1 MPSQSRELFL
11 LSSTTPSASAF
22 YGQAAARGSAEV
34 DASFRRGIDL
44 SAEFDFRAHVQGSVG
59 EELAATFSGG
69 VGLRGGLAFEAAF
82 PIDLFTEAGIVTR
95 FQAQLAAVAYVSA
108 ALELELDEFYRRVH
122 GRVPAGPMD
131 RLLEIFFDEV
141 AVEAGLWARATFAAE
156 VLGEATLTGSLLPN
170 ASGGPGFTYSLQYGA
185 GFGYGTG
192 FEFRTNFGIEEP
204 RRLLDRMSATTTE
217 LILAEVNRYVGQL
230 SPDQARAARKAVGV
244 LRTLLPLAMR
254 STFQL
259 GIDLAG
265 TDSAGQRSVAAA
277 SMVKSVVREAQ
288 EQLLRAAVDIAV
300 GQLGRLLGTPTTTQ
314 AFLKLAPAKLYR
326 AMADFDTLRKQFEQL
341 TSVQVT
347 EVDRWLAA
355 LVACLPPLEDLL
367 AIGALPPAV
376 TDECRK
382 ALALFWSAATLVNR
396 VVSWVDDPARGAGEL
411 FGATPVAVP
420 ANSTIAAY
428 VASRIGKP
436 AGSALTFADL
446 VRFVLG
452 LDLEAQLR
460 TASPEVADALSWLGS
475 ALGSQAGGLARR
487 LLVELVDPAP
497 DEVQRLLR
505 TMSEAFSQAI
515 DEEVVPR
522 LLDPMKAADP
532 NNKPLALFIDELVK
546 PNLVALPL
554 VVLPRIAELG
564 TPEMEVRFREALSA
578 VVLQSLQ
585 RFVLSSV
592 DVLLE
597 HALNEGEGALRDA
610 GRYIGEMGRQAPA
623 FGVIATVATGAF
635 LPLSITPADAE
646 GLLVLSADIIHLWNT
661 EQRQSLLDAT
671 GALLA
676 LGLATE
682 DTRNATFDRLLGTD
696 DPASGDDLGAALE
709 RTTDGL
715 WEIVKFAG
723 PELLK
728 LIALHFWHV
737 LEVWVD
743 AIVQGAREVVKAAK
757 AAAQWLAQTAQQLLV
772 ALQELGRK
780 IAELTANIARAIQT
794 LAAHLRGLAS
804 RATAAIRAAGSELI
818 RSLTPDWAE
827 GAILR
832 IYNVL
837 FDVID
842 WVVSRPLEILSSV
855 AGWVADVLE
864 ARSGMVANDEQ
875 AVHEEVRRRIMSV
888 GAPDLTFHLRLTA
901 NFPWGGR
908 VTLLDLGRV
917 TLRAG
922 DILGA
927 VAGTVFGEQLY
938 NDTVSTTS
946 RDAVARMAARA
957 QEQTTRQAYQ
967 GTLNQ
972 QQAMLASGTL
982 VPGHPLSVRLTS
994 PAGSSTNVG
1003 QAALNVRIEGAN
1015 KTFVQPTLGVPRRV
1029 SLIINGVEYPYD
1041 AAHWASDSNG
1051 ISYAAS
1057 IIPVPSPSAAVPTP
1071 QETVLNTHER
1081 TTATGITATVSDDGG
1096 SVRFVAESPTG
1107 PKQLGVVDASELFGE
1122 PTWASASAADQSAAD
1137 QSVAAAPVGGA
1148 TAPVLAVGS
1157 VTVSGQT
1164 TQQMSQG
1171 DVITFE
1177 PIIPGEPFPGPKPA
1191 FPVPIGSTSQPVI
1204 HGRPGLNVVQVAVAD
1219 GEQYTASESVVFF
1232 LEAAPDTES
1241 PSLPPKVPTETLLFG
1256 TGFESGEVQPTWNDS
1271 FNHPPQ
1277 NVSGFSPIIGPQCST
1292 RENEVAH
1299 SGVVALMYSGTA
1311 GGAVPCYCYFQ
1322 VFDVTI
1328 AITGSTR
1335 LAYWIYPQQDN
1346 GRYVAV
1352 DFICTDGTTLRDSG
1366 SVDQN
1371 GASMHPN
1378 AGHGGAIPINAWS
1391 QVVCNLGQRLAG
1403 KTIDKILV
1411 AFDRPG
1417 GRGQFRGYI
1426 DNMRIY
1432 N

>member
-1 MPSQSRELFL
+1 MPIQSRELFA
-11 LSSTTPSASAF
+11 LSASTPSGSAF
-22 YGQAAARGSAEV
+22 YGQASADAHADA

-44 SAEFDFRAHVQGSVG
+44 SAEFDFRAQLQVLLGG
-59 EELAATFSGG
+59 DAAAFSGG
-69 VGLRGGLAFEAAF
+69 LGLRGGLALEAAF
-82 PIDLFTEAGIVTR
+82 PIDLFTEAGMVTR

-156 VLGEATLTGSLLPN
+156 VLGEATLTGSLLPS

-192 FEFRTNFGIEEP
+192 FEFRTNFGIEDP
-204 RRLLDRMSATTTE
+204 RRLLNRMSATTTE
-217 LILAEVNRYVGQL
+217 LILAEVGRYVGQL
-230 SPDQARAARKAVGV
+230 PPDQARAAQKAVGV

-259 GIDLAG
+259 GLDLAS

-277 SMVKSVVREAQ
+277 SMVESVVREAQ
-288 EQLLRAAVDIAV
+288 EQLLRAAVGIAV
-300 GQLGRLLGTPTTTQ
+300 GQLGRLLGAPTTAT
-314 AFLKLAPAKLYR
+314 ALLTLGEDGRNRAIDDLLA
-326 AMADFDTLRKQFEQL
+326 LRKQLEL
-341 TSVQVT
+341 LASVQVT
-347 EVDRWLAA
+347 EVDHWLAA

-367 AIGALPPAV
+367 SIGALPPAV

-396 VVSWVDDPARGAGEL
+396 VLSWVDDPARGAGEL
-411 FGATPVAVP
+411 FGVTPVTGP
-420 ANSTIAAY
+420 DNSTIAAY
-428 VASRIGKP
+428 VARRIGKP
-436 AGSALTFADL
+436 AGSILTFADL

-452 LDLEAQLR
+452 FDLEAQLR

-532 NNKPLALFIDELVK
+532 DNEPLALFIDELVK

-554 VVLPRIAELG
+554 VVLPQIAELG

-597 HALNEGEGALRDA
+597 HALNEGEDVLRYTAQEIDNV
-610 GRYIGEMGRQAPA
+610 GEEHK
-623 FGVIATVATGAF
+623 FFSVIATVATGAI
-635 LPLSITPADAE
+635 LPFSITPADAE
-646 GLLVLSADIIHLWNT
+646 AILVLSADIIHLWNT
-661 EQRQSLLDAT
+661 EQRQPLLDAT

-682 DTRNATFDRLLGTD
+682 DTRNATFNRLLDTD
-696 DPASGDDLGAALE
+696 DPASRDDLGAALD

-743 AIVQGAREVVKAAK
+743 AIVQGVREVVKAAK

-804 RATAAIRAAGSELI
+804 RATAAIRAAGSDLI

-827 GAILR
+827 GGILM
-832 IYNVL
+832 IYNAL

-842 WVVSRPLEILSSV
+842 WVVSRPLEILSWV

-875 AVHEEVRRRIMSV
+875 AIHDEVRRRIMSA
-888 GAPDLTFHLRLTA
+888 GAPNLHFNLRLTA
-901 NFPWGGR
+901 NFPFVGR

-917 TLRAG
+917 TLPAG

-938 NDTVSTTS
+938 KDTVSTTS

-972 QQAMLASGTL
+972 QQAMLASGAL
-982 VPGHPLSVRLTS
+982 VPGRPLSVRLTS
-994 PAGSSTNVG
+994 PAGNSTNVG

-1041 AAHWASDSNG
+1041 VAHWASDSNG
-1051 ISYAAS
+1051 ISYAAT
-1057 IIPVPSPSAAVPTP
+1057 IFPVSSPSAAVPTP
-1071 QETVLNTHER
+1071 EETVLNTHER

-1107 PKQLGVVDASELFGE
+1107 AKQLGVVDASELFGE

-1157 VTVSGQT
+1157 VTVSEQT
-1164 TQQMSQG
+1164 TQQSSEG

-1177 PIIPGEPFPGPKPA
+1177 PTIPGESFPGPKPFA
-1191 FPVPIGSTSQPVI
+1191 VPIGSTSQPVI
-1204 HGRPGLNVVQVAVAD
+1204 PGRPGLNVLQVSVAD

-1232 LEAAPDTES
+1232 LEAEGLAR
-1241 PSLPPKVPTETLLFG
+1241 KNLLFG

-1292 RENEVAH
+1292 RVNEVKH
-1299 SGVVALMYSGTA
+1299 SGNVALMYSGTA

-1346 GRYVAV
+1346 GCYVAV

-1378 AGHGGAIPINAWS
+1378 AGHGGAIRPNEWS
-1391 QVVCNLGQRLAG
+1391 QIVCNVGQKLAG

-1426 DNMRIY
+1426 DDIVVDDIVVIN
-1432 N
+1432 